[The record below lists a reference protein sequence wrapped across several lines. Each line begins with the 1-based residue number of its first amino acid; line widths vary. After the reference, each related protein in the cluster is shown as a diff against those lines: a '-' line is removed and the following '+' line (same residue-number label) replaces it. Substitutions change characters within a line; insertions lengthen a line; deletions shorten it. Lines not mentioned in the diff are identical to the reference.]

1 MILAGGGLVKGLL
14 LLRGGV
20 SWGAREGLLV
30 IAIRILLLH
39 LVIPSLSL
47 PSSSLVIVV
56 IVIVLVVVVSSH
68 SVSLLALGASKIIRM
83 LILVMVL
90 GGRLILAR
98 VPPRAPTC
106 GCVIQLL
113 LYLVVFIMGPLRLRV
128 GF

>member
-68 SVSLLALGASKIIRM
+68 SVSLLALGAPKIIRM

-90 GGRLILAR
+90 GGRLILAG

-113 LYLVVFIMGPLRLRV
+113 LYLVVFIMGPFRLRV

>member
-30 IAIRILLLH
+30 IAIRILILH

-56 IVIVLVVVVSSH
+56 IVIVLVLVVSSH
-68 SVSLLALGASKIIRM
+68 SVSLLALGAPKIIRM

-90 GGRLILAR
+90 GGRLILAG
-98 VPPRAPTC
+98 VPPGAPTC

-113 LYLVVFIMGPLRLRV
+113 LYLVVFIMGPFRWRV

>member
-1 MILAGGGLVKGLL
+1 MILAGGGLVEGL

>member
-1 MILAGGGLVKGLL
+1 MILAGGGLVEGLL
-14 LLRGGV
+14 LLWGGV

-47 PSSSLVIVV
+47 PSSLVIVV
-56 IVIVLVVVVSSH
+56 IVIVLIVVVSSH

>member
-1 MILAGGGLVKGLL
+1 MILAGGGLVEGLL
-14 LLRGGV
+14 LLWGGV

-47 PSSSLVIVV
+47 PSSLVIVV

-90 GGRLILAR
+90 GGRLILAG

-113 LYLVVFIMGPLRLRV
+113 LYLVIFIMRPLRLRV

>member
-1 MILAGGGLVKGLL
+1 MILAGGGLVEGLL
-14 LLRGGV
+14 LLWGGV

-47 PSSSLVIVV
+47 PSSLVIVV
-56 IVIVLVVVVSSH
+56 IVIVLIVVVSSH

-90 GGRLILAR
+90 GGRLILAG
-98 VPPRAPTC
+98 VPPGAPTC

-113 LYLVVFIMGPLRLRV
+113 LYLVVFIMGPFRLRV

>member
-1 MILAGGGLVKGLL
+1 MILAGGGLVEGLL
-14 LLRGGV
+14 LLWGGV

-47 PSSSLVIVV
+47 PSSLVIVV
-56 IVIVLVVVVSSH
+56 IVIVLIVVVSSH

-113 LYLVVFIMGPLRLRV
+113 LYLVVFIMGPFRLRV

>member
-68 SVSLLALGASKIIRM
+68 SVSLLALGAPKIIRM

-90 GGRLILAR
+90 GGRLILAG
-98 VPPRAPTC
+98 VPPGAPTC

-113 LYLVVFIMGPLRLRV
+113 LYLVVFIMGPFRLRV

>member
-1 MILAGGGLVKGLL
+1 MILAGGGLVEGLL

-47 PSSSLVIVV
+47 PSSLVIVV

-68 SVSLLALGASKIIRM
+68 SISLLALGASKIIRM

>member
-1 MILAGGGLVKGLL
+1 MILAGGGLVEGLL
-14 LLRGGV
+14 LLWGGV

-68 SVSLLALGASKIIRM
+68 SVSLLALGAPKIIRM

-90 GGRLILAR
+90 GGRLILAG
-98 VPPRAPTC
+98 VPPGAPTC

-113 LYLVVFIMGPLRLRV
+113 LYLVVFIMGPFRLRV

>member
-1 MILAGGGLVKGLL
+1 MILAGGGLVEGLL
-14 LLRGGV
+14 LLWGGV

-47 PSSSLVIVV
+47 PSSLVIVV
-56 IVIVLVVVVSSH
+56 IVIVLIVVVSSH

-90 GGRLILAR
+90 GGRLILAG

-113 LYLVVFIMGPLRLRV
+113 LYLVIFIMRPLRLRV